1 MSESFSYTTL
11 LCRPSGFPHL
21 PSAAENPEYINMKQV
36 GMERHKFRNKINKI
50 YIYKINTLHH
60 FHFQIL
66 SLYSSICVLTHMDLI
81 YSSEAFFQLNKPA
94 AIVHML

>member
-1 MSESFSYTTL
+1 MSADRRNKSTKAHNKNDDMSESFSYTTL

-60 FHFQIL
+60 FQIL
-66 SLYSSICVLTHMDLI
+66 SL
-81 YSSEAFFQLNKPA
+81 
-94 AIVHML
+94 